1 MEAFEALVRA
11 DIGKH
16 RFDHGHAMAVDLFTV
31 VGIDTLFH
39 PIGVIR

>member
-16 RFDHGHAMAVDLFTV
+16 RFDHGHAVTVYVFAV
-31 VGIDTLFH
+31 VGIDTVFH
-39 PIGVIR
+39 PVGVIR